1 MDRFFLATVFW
12 GSQISHSLVMKHPH
26 TQICHS
32 AFWSNDSFSP
42 ELLLVSK
49 HETAR
54 LCHCSA
60 FYLFIFWHVPWI
72 KITLEVGAH
81 SVVGALHRYGDDKHG
96 QSRIRKCNLTTRNII
111 INYNRFFSVPAFIRS
126 AQNTFSYL
134 NPITEKFYFYPTKPI
149 RIRCRRFFSFCMKR
163 RFDWWKIIASE
174 RACEVWL
181 VACSTG
187 NGPIVHVTDAKSS
200 QLANCVAEASLRTDG
215 KKDPLDI
222 GTDSKLKL
230 V

>member
-1 MDRFFLATVFW
+1 
-12 GSQISHSLVMKHPH
+12 MKHPH

-72 KITLEVGAH
+72 EITLKVGAH
-81 SVVGALHRYGDDKHG
+81 LFVGALHRYGDDKHG

-111 INYNRFFSVPAFIRS
+111 INYNVFFSRFRLPSDPFKNI
-126 AQNTFSYL
+126 FSYL

-149 RIRCRRFFSFCMKR
+149 RIRCRRFFFCFLHEAPIWLMEDNCVR
-163 RFDWWKIIASE
+163 T
-174 RACEVWL
+174 CEVRL
-181 VACSTG
+181 VACSAG
-187 NGPIVHVTDAKSS
+187 NEPTIHVTDAKSP
-200 QLANCVAEASLRTDG
+200 QLANCDAEASLAPHTTV
-215 KKDPLDI
+215 KKDPLDN